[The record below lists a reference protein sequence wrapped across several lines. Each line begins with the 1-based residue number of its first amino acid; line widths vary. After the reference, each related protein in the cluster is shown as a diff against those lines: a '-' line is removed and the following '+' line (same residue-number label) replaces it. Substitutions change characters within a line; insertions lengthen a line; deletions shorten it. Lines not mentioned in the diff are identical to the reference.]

1 MRPAADQETLVQQF
15 LNEGKSIE
23 SLRQSRKEIA
33 RTLAESLGL
42 SGTARRLGV
51 TRQSLSQL
59 LGPDRPRGVPSEP
72 PLRRLVEARLL
83 EPGETLLLPRRGLPP
98 FEAHVLEDGRIQ
110 CAEGGEPV
118 ATPSAAFT
126 ALTGGRHADGWTRL
140 KSARSWRTLAQLR
153 EELES
158 VEGPASP

>member
-1 MRPAADQETLVQQF
+1 MRQTPDQKGLA
-15 LNEGKSIE
+15 NEFRDAEKTIKAQ
-23 SLRQSRKEIA
+23 RTRRKEIA
-33 RTLAESLGL
+33 KDLAEALGL
-42 SGTARRLGV
+42 SGAARLLEMR
-51 TRQSLSQL
+51 RQSLQQL
-59 LGPDRPRGVPSEP
+59 LKDDRPRGVSSEP
-72 PLRRLVEARLL
+72 PLRRLVEAGLL

-110 CAEGGEPV
+110 CVEGTEPV

-153 EELES
+153 EELER

>member
-1 MRPAADQETLVQQF
+1 MRLTPDQEKLA
-15 LNEGKSIE
+15 NEFRNAEKTINA
-23 SLRQSRKEIA
+23 RRKRRKEIA
-33 RTLAESLGL
+33 KDLAEALGL
-42 SGTARRLGV
+42 SGAARLLEMR
-51 TRQSLSQL
+51 RQSLQQL
-59 LGPDRPRGVPSEP
+59 LKNDRPRGVPSEP
-72 PLRRLVEARLL
+72 PLRRLVEASLL

-110 CAEGGEPV
+110 CAEGSEPV

-153 EELES
+153 EELER
-158 VEGPASP
+158 VEGLASP

>member
-1 MRPAADQETLVQQF
+1 MRLTPDQEKLA
-15 LNEGKSIE
+15 NEFRNAEKTINA
-23 SLRQSRKEIA
+23 RRKRRKEIA
-33 RTLAESLGL
+33 KDLAEALGL
-42 SGTARRLGV
+42 SGAARLLEMR
-51 TRQSLSQL
+51 RQSLQQL
-59 LGPDRPRGVPSEP
+59 LKNDRPRGVPSEP
-72 PLRRLVEARLL
+72 PLRRLVEAGVL

-110 CAEGGEPV
+110 CAEGSEPV

-153 EELES
+153 EELER
-158 VEGPASP
+158 VEGLASP